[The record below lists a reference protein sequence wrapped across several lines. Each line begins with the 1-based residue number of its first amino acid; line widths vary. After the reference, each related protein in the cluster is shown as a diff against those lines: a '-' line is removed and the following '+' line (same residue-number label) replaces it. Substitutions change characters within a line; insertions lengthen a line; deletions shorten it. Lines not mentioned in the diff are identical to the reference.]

1 MQLKALLLATTMA
14 LGLATAVAA
23 EDQKV
28 VNVYNWSD
36 YIDPAYLKKFEEKT
50 GIKVNY
56 DVYDSNEM
64 LEAKLMA
71 GGSGYDVVF
80 PSANFL
86 ARQLKAGVYTE
97 LDKAKLS
104 NYGNLDPKMLEDM
117 KVHDPDNKYGVPY
130 TWGTLGIAYNK
141 KMIADRLGADTKID
155 SWDYLFKP
163 DIAAKLKDCGL
174 VIMDSP
180 SDVVSVAMH
189 YAGVKDPNSEESED
203 LSKAIE
209 VLKGVRENVKYF
221 SSSKQISDLANGEI
235 CIAMGFS
242 GDMLQAQS
250 RAKEAGK
257 GVEVEYVNPKE
268 GTQIWFDN
276 MAIPAD
282 AKNKDNAYAFINFIL
297 EPETS
302 AAISNMISYPSP
314 NTKAV
319 DLLKPEIKNNP
330 SIYPPADIQAKLFP
344 SKAHSAS
351 FDRKLSRAWTALKT
365 DR

>member
-1 MQLKALLLATTMA
+1 MQLKALLLATTLA
-14 LGLATAVAA
+14 LGLATSAVAD
-23 EDQKV
+23 EKV

-36 YIDPAYLKKFEEKT
+36 YIDPAYLKKFEETT

-86 ARQLKAGVYTE
+86 ARQLQAGIYTE
-97 LDKAKLS
+97 LDKSKIA

-141 KMIADRLGADTKID
+141 KMIADRLGAETKID
-155 SWDYLFKP
+155 SWDYLLKP
-163 DIAAKLKDCGL
+163 ENAAKLKDCGL
-174 VIMDSP
+174 ALMDAP

-189 YAGVKDPNSEESED
+189 YAGVKDPNSEESAD
-203 LSKAIE
+203 LDKAME
-209 VLKGVRENVKYF
+209 VLKAIRDNVKYF
-221 SSSKQISDLANGEI
+221 SSSKPISDLANGEI
-235 CIAMGFS
+235 CIAIGFS
-242 GDMLQAQS
+242 GDMLQSQT

-257 GVEVEYVNPKE
+257 GVEIEYVIPKE

-282 AKNKDNAYAFINFIL
+282 AKNKDNAYTFINFIL

-302 AAISNMISYPSP
+302 AAISNMVSYPSP
-314 NTKAV
+314 NTKALP
-319 DLLKPEIKNNP
+319 LLKDEIKNNP
-330 SIYPPADIQAKLFP
+330 SIYPSAEVQAKLFP
-344 SKAHSAS
+344 SKAHSAG

>member
-1 MQLKALLLATTMA
+1 MQLKALILATALT

-36 YIDPAYLKKFEEKT
+36 YFDPAYLKKFEEKT

-56 DVYDSNEM
+56 DVYDSNEI

-80 PSANFL
+80 PSGNFL
-86 ARQLKAGVYTE
+86 ARQLKAGIYAE
-97 LDKAKLS
+97 LDKSKLT
-104 NYGNLDPKMLEDM
+104 NYANLDTKMLDDM
-117 KVHDPDNKYGVPY
+117 KAHDPDNKYGVPY
-130 TWGTLGIAYNK
+130 TWGTIGIAYNK
-141 KMIADRLGADTKID
+141 KMIAERLGADTKID

-174 VIMDSP
+174 ALMDAP
-180 SDVVSVAMH
+180 SDVVSVAMN
-189 YAGVKDPNSEESED
+189 YAGVEDPNSEESAD
-203 LSKAIE
+203 LEKAIQ
-209 VLKGVRENVKYF
+209 VLKGVREYVKYF
-221 SSSKQISDLANGEI
+221 SSSKPISDLANGEI
-235 CIAMGFS
+235 CIAMGFN
-242 GDMLQAQS
+242 GDMLQAQT
-250 RAKEAGK
+250 RAVEAGK
-257 GVEVEYVNPKE
+257 GVEIEYVIPKE

-282 AKNKDNAYAFINFIL
+282 AKNKDNAYKFIDFVL
-297 EPETS
+297 EPET
-302 AAISNMISYPSP
+302 AASVANMVSYAVA
-314 NTKAV
+314 NAKAT
-319 DLLKPEIKNNP
+319 DLINADIKNNP
-330 SIYPPADIQAKLFP
+330 GIYPAAEVQAKFFP
-344 SKAHSAS
+344 AKAHSDS